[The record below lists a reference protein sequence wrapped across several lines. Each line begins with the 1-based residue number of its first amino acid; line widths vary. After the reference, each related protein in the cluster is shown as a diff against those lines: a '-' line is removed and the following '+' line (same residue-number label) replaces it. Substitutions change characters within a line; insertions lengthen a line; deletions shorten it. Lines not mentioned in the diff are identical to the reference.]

1 MRRTIAAVFVAA
13 FLFASVSAGW
23 AEPLVYKHKFTKG
36 ALGKYRIK
44 TVQKNQMPGS
54 QDNKPMTISLALTL
68 MQRTEEVSQDG
79 MGLIKCTITDMK
91 YESAYGGSKYKPKN
105 ASITMFVA
113 KDGRRSNVQ
122 GLEVNTENPFES
134 AYTIGEQIIFPAKPI
149 SVGDTWDSVV
159 QIPGYGA
166 DMHITSTLLSDSET
180 IWGQKASKIK
190 QVYSANV
197 DLEKLVKQMAADRG
211 QTVGSFSVTGTMDL
225 SGSTECLFSQSKG
238 LLLTATSQQKAII
251 KMSMSMG
258 GNGSSIPLDMTQE
271 ATITTTRFK

>member
-1 MRRTIAAVFVAA
+1 MRKAIAAIFASV
-13 FLFASVSAGW
+13 FLFASVSAVW
-23 AEPLVYKHKFTKG
+23 SEPLIYKHKFTKG
-36 ALGKYRIK
+36 ALGKYRVK
-44 TVQKNQMPGS
+44 TVLNMQMPGS
-54 QDNKPMTISLALTL
+54 RDNKPMTMSMTLTL
-68 MQRTEEVSQDG
+68 MQRTTEVSQDG
-79 MGLIKCTITDMK
+79 MGLIKSTITDMK
-91 YESAYGGSKYKPKN
+91 YGNMPAGNNYKPKN

-113 KDGRRSNVQ
+113 KDGRRSNIQ
-122 GLEVNTENPFES
+122 GLDANTENPFES
-134 AYTIGEQIIFPAKPI
+134 AYTVGEQIMFPAKPI

-166 DMHITSTLLSDSET
+166 DMHIASTLLSDSET

-211 QTVGSFSVTGTMDL
+211 QPVGSFNITGTMDL
-225 SGSTECLFSQSKG
+225 SGTTVCLFSQSKG

-258 GNGSSIPLDMTQE
+258 ANGSSTPMEFNQE
-271 ATITTTRFK
+271 ATITSTRFK